1 MTMNKDE
8 FDDLFDPE
16 MVEEFRAQFNEL
28 HIKNQQ
34 EKISQ
39 DPYQKWFS
47 ELSQAFA
54 EQGIKY
60 FREPDSEVMYVQ
72 LTRNFEVEQRTE
84 SITIRE
90 VEEYMN
96 IGIPPSAVA
105 AAIRAGLISPV
116 FRFWKEVDDESDD

>member
-16 MVEEFRAQFNEL
+16 LVEEFRAQFNEL

-34 EKISQ
+34 ERINQ

-47 ELSQAFA
+47 ELSQSFA

-60 FREPDSEVMYVQ
+60 FREPDSEIMYVQ
-72 LTRNFEVEQRTE
+72 LTRDFEVEQRAE
-84 SITIRE
+84 PIIIRE

-116 FRFWKEVDDESDD
+116 FKFWREINDESDD

>member
-1 MTMNKDE
+1 MNMNKDE

-16 MVEEFRAQFNEL
+16 LVEEFRAQFNEL

-34 EKISQ
+34 ERINQ
-39 DPYQKWFS
+39 DPYQKWFA

-54 EQGIKY
+54 EQGVKY
-60 FREPDSEVMYVQ
+60 FREPDSEIMYVQ
-72 LTRNFEVEQRTE
+72 LTRDFEVDQRVQP
-84 SITIRE
+84 IIIKD

-96 IGIPPSAVA
+96 MGIQPSAVA

-116 FRFWKEVDDESDD
+116 FRFWRETNDESDD

>member
-1 MTMNKDE
+1 MNMNKDE

-16 MVEEFRAQFNEL
+16 LVEEFRAQFNEL

-34 EKISQ
+34 ERINQ

-47 ELSQAFA
+47 ELSQSFA
-54 EQGIKY
+54 EQGVKY
-60 FREPDSEVMYVQ
+60 FREPDSEIMYVQ
-72 LTRNFEVEQRTE
+72 LTRDFEVEQRVE
-84 SITIRE
+84 AITIRE

-116 FRFWKEVDDESDD
+116 FKFWREINDESDD